1 MEKESKK
8 LVEKLTKNKS
18 NLSVRLRIVLY
29 SILKKVNSEKILFT
43 LSLTTT
49 LLFGYLVGNVILLS
63 LFSHFILWFLFNQR
77 FIDESEMKKEGY
89 LKSGPIND
97 KLKEH
102 LSGNRDW
109 STYLWN
115 VLMFQQWL
123 KLIDE

>member
-18 NLSVRLRIVLY
+18 NLSIRLRIALY
-29 SILKKVNSEKILFT
+29 SILKKVNSEKILFI

-77 FIDESEMKKEGY
+77 FIDKSEMKEENEEISKIIKE
-89 LKSGPIND
+89 LKKYVSKKKGV
-97 KLKEH
+97 K
-102 LSGNRDW
+102 
-109 STYLWN
+109 
-115 VLMFQQWL
+115 
-123 KLIDE
+123 